1 MATEDN
7 SYEALRNPQVDYER
21 ADLNTRGI
29 LLFLLG
35 LLIAGIFIELVIWGM
50 FRFMARSEVLF
61 VHSNVTNPMLQKEK
75 AATAEGTRS
84 VLQNAP
90 AVNLKAFPVPRLQSD
105 DAAEMSRFLNSELEL
120 LNVKQP
126 FADSTGAIH
135 IPISLAMNLIV
146 ERGLPVRPNPPPRQV
161 NTQTG
166 AGNIEMLDVH
176 AGPLGPE
183 AGGNSSKKPGSEVP
197 SARGASGE

>member
-29 LLFLLG
+29 LLFLVG
-35 LLIAGIFIELVIWGM
+35 LLIAGVFIELVIWGM

-61 VHSNVTNPMLQKEK
+61 AHSEVNNPMLLKEK
-75 AATAEGTRS
+75 TATAGGTRS

-90 AVNLKAFPVPRLQSD
+90 AANLHVFPEPRLQTD
-105 DAAEMSRFLNSELEL
+105 DALDMSRFLNAEQEL

-146 ERGLPVRPNPPPRQV
+146 ERGLPVRPNPPPHQV
-161 NTQTG
+161 NTQTA
-166 AGNIEMLDVH
+166 AGNVKMLDVH

-183 AGGNSSKKPGSEVP
+183 AGGNNSRKPGEAAP
-197 SARGASGE
+197 ARPVGGE